1 MYKLNKKGFAV
12 TTVVYSILVLLILF
26 MFILLAIVRGSYFNE
41 KDFTKEVQEE
51 LDTYLKNM
59 GADTK
64 KPVCTF
70 DSSNIKLSASQTVS
84 VTLTC
89 LDEAGIKEATIDKD
103 ESFYYPKDYISIE
116 ISKGEYITDETDG
129 TKSGY
134 KYVIDIKG
142 IKEGNGT
149 FTLVKSA
156 IHDKSNNP
164 NDSVSASLT
173 VTEKISKPIC
183 SFEGPSKNPIT
194 GSPATATYTL
204 TCTGENLEIT
214 TLTTSNFEVNGGGIK
229 VGSVTAVTQ
238 STTELKYTIII
249 FGISKGKTSTITL
262 LDNSI
267 KITDGAGNDAVT
279 SNSVSYVECTNEG
292 EIRYFDGTTICVDV
306 DNNGY
311 EGSYWEYKK
320 CTNGVW
326 IKYED
331 ETHKPGNDC

>member
-41 KDFTKEVQEE
+41 KDFTKEVQVE

-70 DSSNIKLSASQTVS
+70 DSSNIKLSVDQTVS

-89 LDEAGIKEATIDKD
+89 LDEAGINEVTIDK
-103 ESFYYPKDYISIE
+103 EKFKYSNVSIE
-116 ISKGEYITDETDG
+116 EIAKGEEVIDETVS

-134 KYVIDIKG
+134 KYVIKIKG
-142 IKEGNGT
+142 TEVGDATFKLNNG
-149 FTLVKSA
+149 A
-156 IHDKSNNP
+156 IHDKSGNP

-183 SFEGPSKNPIT
+183 TFTGPNKNPII
-194 GSPATATYTL
+194 GAMDVTYYHL
-204 TCTGENLEIT
+204 NCTGENLEVT
-214 TLTTSNFEVNGGGIK
+214 TLTKDNFTVNGSGISVVK
-229 VGSVTAVTQ
+229 VEADASN
-238 STTELKYTIII
+238 STTELNFKITVR
-249 FGISKGKTSTITL
+249 GGTLKGVPSTITL
-262 LDNSI
+262 PANSI
-267 KITDGAGNDAVT
+267 KITGGVGNDAVT
-279 SNSVSYVECTNEG
+279 SNNLTYAECKEG
-292 EIRYFDGTTICVDV
+292 ATTTKTSSMICVTQGTTVSCTTPR
-306 DNNGY
+306 
-311 EGSYWEYKK
+311 K

-326 IKYED
+326 VDGEEYCD
-331 ETHKPGNDC
+331 PC

>member
-89 LDEAGIKEATIDKD
+89 LDETGIKEDTIDK
-103 ESFYYPKDYISIE
+103 ENFEYSNVSIE
-116 ISKGEYITDETDG
+116 ILKGEGIIDG

-134 KYVIDIKG
+134 KYVIKITGTKASDLTTFKLN
-142 IKEGNGT
+142 NG
-149 FTLVKSA
+149 A
-156 IHDKSNNP
+156 IHDKSGNP

-183 SFEGPSKNPIT
+183 TFTGPDNNPIT

-238 STTELKYTIII
+238 SKTELKYTIII

-262 LDNSI
+262 NAGSI
-267 KITDGAGNDAVT
+267 KITGGDGNDAVT
-279 SNSVSYVECTNEG
+279 SNSVSYTECKEGGTATKSRDIWRLDTKITCTTNL
-292 EIRYFDGTTICVDV
+292 
-306 DNNGY
+306 
-311 EGSYWEYKK
+311 K

-326 IKYED
+326 VVDGEEYCD
-331 ETHKPGNDC
+331 

>member
-41 KDFTKEVQEE
+41 KDFTKEVQVE

-70 DSSNIKLSASQTVS
+70 DSSNIKLSVDKTVS

-89 LDEAGIKEATIDKD
+89 LDEAGIKEDTIDKD
-103 ESFYYPKDYISIE
+103 KFTYSNVSIE
-116 ISKGEYITDETDG
+116 EIAKGEEVIDETVS

-134 KYVIDIKG
+134 KYVIKIKG
-142 IKEGNGT
+142 TTKVDNAT
-149 FTLVKSA
+149 FKLNKSA
-156 IHDKSNNP
+156 IHDKSGNP

-183 SFEGPSKNPIT
+183 TFTGPDKNPIV
-194 GSPATATYTL
+194 GAMDVTYYYL

-214 TLTTSNFEVNGGGIK
+214 TLKNNNFTFDSSRINV
-229 VGSVTAVTQ
+229 VSVTADASN
-238 STTELKYTIII
+238 STTKLSFTLTVRGGTLK
-249 FGISKGKTSTITL
+249 GVASTITL
-262 LDNSI
+262 PANSI
-267 KITDGAGNDAVT
+267 KITGGDGNDAVT
-279 SNSVSYVECTNEG
+279 SNSLTYAECKEGAEDVKTSSMWCVTQGTSVSCTTP
-292 EIRYFDGTTICVDV
+292 R
-306 DNNGY
+306 
-311 EGSYWEYKK
+311 K

-326 IKYED
+326 VDGEEYCD
-331 ETHKPGNDC
+331 PC

>member
-41 KDFTKEVQEE
+41 KDFTKEVQVE

-70 DSSNIKLSASQTVS
+70 DSSNIKLSVEQEVS

-89 LDEAGIKEATIDKD
+89 LDEAGIKEDTIDKD
-103 ESFYYPKDYISIE
+103 KFTYSNIYIE
-116 ISKGEYITDETDG
+116 IAKGEGITDETDG

-134 KYVIDIKG
+134 KYVIKIKG
-142 IKEGNGT
+142 TDVGDAT
-149 FTLVKSA
+149 FTLNKSA
-156 IHDKSNNP
+156 IHDKNDNP

-173 VTEKISKPIC
+173 VSEKISKPIC
-183 SFEGPSKNPIT
+183 TFTGPDKNPIV
-194 GSPATATYTL
+194 GAMDVTYYYL

-214 TLTTSNFEVNGGGIK
+214 TLTKDNFTVDGSGIS
-229 VGSVTAVTQ
+229 VVSVTADASN
-238 STTELKYTIII
+238 STTKLSFTLTVRGGTLK
-249 FGISKGKTSTITL
+249 GVASTITL
-262 LDNSI
+262 PANSI
-267 KITDGAGNDAVT
+267 KITDGDGNDAVT
-279 SNSVSYVECTNEG
+279 SNSLTYAECNEG
-292 EIRYFDGTTICVDV
+292 ATTTKTSSKWCVTQGTSVSCTTPRT
-306 DNNGY
+306 
-311 EGSYWEYKK
+311 

-326 IKYED
+326 VDGEESCD
-331 ETHKPGNDC
+331 AC

>member
-70 DSSNIKLSASQTVS
+70 DSSNIKLSVDQTVS

-89 LDEAGIKEATIDKD
+89 LDEAGINEVTIDK
-103 ESFYYPKDYISIE
+103 EKFTYSNVSIE
-116 ISKGEYITDETDG
+116 ILKGEGIIDETDDA
-129 TKSGY
+129 KSGY
-134 KYVIDIKG
+134 KYVIKITGTKVGDATFKLN
-142 IKEGNGT
+142 NG
-149 FTLVKSA
+149 A
-156 IHDKSNNP
+156 IYDKSGNP

-214 TLTTSNFEVNGGGIK
+214 TLTTSNFEVTGGGIK

-238 STTELKYTIII
+238 SKTELKYTIII
-249 FGISKGKTSTITL
+249 FGISQGKTSTITL
-262 LDNSI
+262 NAGSI
-267 KITDGAGNDAVT
+267 KITGGDGNDAVT
-279 SNSVSYVECTNEG
+279 SNGVSYTECKEG
-292 EIRYFDGTTICVDV
+292 EKAIKSRDIWRLDTKITCTT
-306 DNNGY
+306 NL
-311 EGSYWEYKK
+311 K

-326 IKYED
+326 VVDGEEICD
-331 ETHKPGNDC
+331 

>member
-89 LDEAGIKEATIDKD
+89 LDEAGIEEDTIDK
-103 ESFYYPKDYISIE
+103 EKFTYSNVSIE
-116 ISKGEYITDETDG
+116 ILKGEGIIDETDD

-134 KYVIDIKG
+134 KYVIKIKG
-142 IKEGNGT
+142 TEVGDAT
-149 FTLVKSA
+149 FKLNKGA
-156 IHDKSNNP
+156 IHDKSGNP

-183 SFEGPSKNPIT
+183 TFTGPDKNPII
-194 GSPATATYTL
+194 GAMDVTYYHL
-204 TCTGENLEIT
+204 NCTGENLEVT
-214 TLTTSNFEVNGGGIK
+214 TLTKDNFTVDGSGISVVKVEADASN
-229 VGSVTAVTQ
+229 
-238 STTELKYTIII
+238 STTELNFKITVR
-249 FGISKGKTSTITL
+249 GGTLKGVPSTITL
-262 LDNSI
+262 KANSI
-267 KITDGAGNDAVT
+267 KITGGVGNDAVT
-279 SNSVSYVECTNEG
+279 SNSLTYAECKEG
-292 EIRYFDGTTICVDV
+292 ATTTKTSSMICVTQGTTVSCTTPR
-306 DNNGY
+306 
-311 EGSYWEYKK
+311 K

-326 IKYED
+326 VDGEEYCD
-331 ETHKPGNDC
+331 PC

>member
-41 KDFTKEVQEE
+41 KDFTKEVQLE

-70 DSSNIKLSASQTVS
+70 DSSNIKLSVKQTVS

-89 LDEAGIKEATIDKD
+89 LDEAGIDEVTIDK
-103 ESFYYPKDYISIE
+103 EKFKYSNVSIE
-116 ISKGEYITDETDG
+116 ILKGEGITDETDD

-134 KYVIDIKG
+134 KYVIKITGTKASDPTTFKL
-142 IKEGNGT
+142 KNG
-149 FTLVKSA
+149 A
-156 IHDKSNNP
+156 IHDKSGNP
-164 NDSVSASLT
+164 NDSVSASLI

-238 STTELKYTIII
+238 SKTELKYTIII
-249 FGISKGKTSTITL
+249 FGISQGKTSTITL
-262 LDNSI
+262 NAGSI
-267 KITDGAGNDAVT
+267 KITGGDGNDAVT
-279 SNSVSYVECTNEG
+279 SNSVSYTECKEG
-292 EIRYFDGTTICVDV
+292 EKATKSRDIWRLDTRITCTT
-306 DNNGY
+306 NL
-311 EGSYWEYKK
+311 K

-326 IKYED
+326 VVDGEEYCD
-331 ETHKPGNDC
+331 

>member
-41 KDFTKEVQEE
+41 KDFTKEVQVE

-89 LDEAGIKEATIDKD
+89 LDEAGIKEDTIDKGKFTY
-103 ESFYYPKDYISIE
+103 SNISIEE
-116 ISKGEYITDETDG
+116 ISKGEGITDETDG

-134 KYVIDIKG
+134 KYVIKIKG
-142 IKEGNGT
+142 TDVGDAT
-149 FTLVKSA
+149 FTLNKSA
-156 IHDKSNNP
+156 IHDNSDNP
-164 NDSVSASLT
+164 NDSVSSSLT

-279 SNSVSYVECTNEG
+279 SNSVSYTECKEGGTATKSRDIWRLDTKITCTTNL
-292 EIRYFDGTTICVDV
+292 
-306 DNNGY
+306 
-311 EGSYWEYKK
+311 K

-326 IKYED
+326 VVDGEEICD
-331 ETHKPGNDC
+331 

>member
-41 KDFTKEVQEE
+41 KDFTKEVQVE

-70 DSSNIKLSASQTVS
+70 DSSNIKLSVDQKVS

-89 LDEAGIKEATIDKD
+89 LDEAGIKEDTIDKD
-103 ESFYYPKDYISIE
+103 KDKFTYSNIFIEE
-116 ISKGEYITDETDG
+116 ISRGEGITDETDG
-129 TKSGY
+129 PKSGY
-134 KYVIDIKG
+134 KYVIKIKG
-142 IKEGNGT
+142 TDVGDAT
-149 FTLVKSA
+149 FTLNKSA
-156 IHDKSNNP
+156 IHDKSGNP

-183 SFEGPSKNPIT
+183 TFTGPDKNPIV
-194 GSPATATYTL
+194 GAMDVTYYYL

-214 TLTTSNFEVNGGGIK
+214 TLTKDNFTVDSSGIN
-229 VGSVTAVTQ
+229 VVSVTADASN
-238 STTELKYTIII
+238 STTKLSFTLTVRGGTLK
-249 FGISKGKTSTITL
+249 GVASTITL
-262 LDNSI
+262 PANSI
-267 KITDGAGNDAVT
+267 KITGGDGNDAVT
-279 SNSVSYVECTNEG
+279 SNSLTYAECKEGAEDVKTSSMWCVTQGTSVSCTTP
-292 EIRYFDGTTICVDV
+292 R
-306 DNNGY
+306 
-311 EGSYWEYKK
+311 K

-326 IKYED
+326 VDGEEYCD
-331 ETHKPGNDC
+331 PC

>member
-41 KDFTKEVQEE
+41 KDFTKEVQVE

-70 DSSNIKLSASQTVS
+70 DSSNIKLSVDQTVS

-89 LDEAGIKEATIDKD
+89 LDEAGINEVTIDK
-103 ESFYYPKDYISIE
+103 EKFKYSNVSIE
-116 ISKGEYITDETDG
+116 EIAKGEEVIDETVS

-134 KYVIDIKG
+134 KYVIKIKG
-142 IKEGNGT
+142 TEVGDATFKLNNG
-149 FTLVKSA
+149 A
-156 IHDKSNNP
+156 IHDKSGNP

-183 SFEGPSKNPIT
+183 TFTGPDKNPII
-194 GSPATATYTL
+194 GAMDVTYYHL
-204 TCTGENLEIT
+204 NCTGENLEVT
-214 TLTTSNFEVNGGGIK
+214 TLTKDNFTVNGSGISVVK
-229 VGSVTAVTQ
+229 VEADASN
-238 STTELKYTIII
+238 STTELNFKITVR
-249 FGISKGKTSTITL
+249 GGTLKGVPSTITL
-262 LDNSI
+262 PANSI
-267 KITDGAGNDAVT
+267 KITGGVGNDAVT
-279 SNSVSYVECTNEG
+279 SNNLTYAECKEG
-292 EIRYFDGTTICVDV
+292 ATTTKTSSMICVTQGTTVSCTTPR
-306 DNNGY
+306 
-311 EGSYWEYKK
+311 K

-326 IKYED
+326 VDGEEYCD
-331 ETHKPGNDC
+331 PC

>member
-41 KDFTKEVQEE
+41 KDFTKEVQVE

-89 LDEAGIKEATIDKD
+89 LDEAGIKEDTIDKGKFTY
-103 ESFYYPKDYISIE
+103 SNISIEE
-116 ISKGEYITDETDG
+116 ISKGEGITDETDG

-134 KYVIDIKG
+134 KYVIKIKG
-142 IKEGNGT
+142 TDVGDAT
-149 FTLVKSA
+149 FTLNKST
-156 IHDKSNNP
+156 IHDNSDNP
-164 NDSVSASLT
+164 NDSVSSSLT
-173 VTEKISKPIC
+173 VSEKISKPIC
-183 SFEGPSKNPIT
+183 TFTGPDKNPIV
-194 GSPATATYTL
+194 GAMDVTYYYL

-214 TLTTSNFEVNGGGIK
+214 TLTKDNFTVDSSGITVVN
-229 VGSVTAVTQ
+229 VTADASN
-238 STTELKYTIII
+238 STTELNFKIIVR
-249 FGISKGKTSTITL
+249 GGTLKGVASTITL
-262 LDNSI
+262 PANSI
-267 KITDGAGNDAVT
+267 KITGGDGNDAVT
-279 SNSVSYVECTNEG
+279 SNSLTYAECKEGAEDVKTSSKWCVTQGTSVSCTTP
-292 EIRYFDGTTICVDV
+292 R
-306 DNNGY
+306 
-311 EGSYWEYKK
+311 K

-326 IKYED
+326 VDGEEYCD
-331 ETHKPGNDC
+331 PC

>member
-41 KDFTKEVQEE
+41 KDFTKEVQVE

-70 DSSNIKLSASQTVS
+70 DSSNIKLSVAQTVS

-89 LDEAGIKEATIDKD
+89 LDEAGINEVTIDK
-103 ESFYYPKDYISIE
+103 EKFKYSNVSIE
-116 ISKGEYITDETDG
+116 EIAKGEEVIDETVS

-134 KYVIDIKG
+134 KYVIKIKG
-142 IKEGNGT
+142 TDVGDAT
-149 FTLVKSA
+149 FTLNKSA
-156 IHDKSNNP
+156 IHDKSGNP

-183 SFEGPSKNPIT
+183 TFTGPDKNPIV
-194 GSPATATYTL
+194 GAMDVTYYYL

-214 TLTTSNFEVNGGGIK
+214 TLKNNNFTFDSSRINV
-229 VGSVTAVTQ
+229 VSVTADASN
-238 STTELKYTIII
+238 STTKLSFTLTVRGGTLK
-249 FGISKGKTSTITL
+249 GVASTITL
-262 LDNSI
+262 PANSI
-267 KITDGAGNDAVT
+267 KITGGDGNDAVT
-279 SNSVSYVECTNEG
+279 SNSLTYAECKEGAEDVKTSSMWCVTQGTSVSCTTP
-292 EIRYFDGTTICVDV
+292 R
-306 DNNGY
+306 
-311 EGSYWEYKK
+311 K

-326 IKYED
+326 VDGEEYCD
-331 ETHKPGNDC
+331 PC

>member
-41 KDFTKEVQEE
+41 KDFTKEVQVE

-70 DSSNIKLSASQTVS
+70 DSSNIKLSVEQIVS

-89 LDEAGIKEATIDKD
+89 LDEAGIKEDTIDKGKFTY
-103 ESFYYPKDYISIE
+103 SNISIEE
-116 ISKGEYITDETDG
+116 ISKGEGITDETDG

-134 KYVIDIKG
+134 KYVIKIKG
-142 IKEGNGT
+142 TEVGDAT
-149 FTLVKSA
+149 FTLNKSA
-156 IHDKSNNP
+156 IHDKNDNP
-164 NDSVSASLT
+164 NDSVSSSLT
-173 VTEKISKPIC
+173 VSEKISKPIC

-204 TCTGENLEIT
+204 TCTGESLEIT

-249 FGISKGKTSTITL
+249 FGISQGKTSTITL
-262 LDNSI
+262 NAGSI
-267 KITDGAGNDAVT
+267 KITGGDGNDAVT
-279 SNSVSYVECTNEG
+279 SNSVSYTECKEG
-292 EIRYFDGTTICVDV
+292 EKATKSRDIWRLDTRITCTT
-306 DNNGY
+306 NL
-311 EGSYWEYKK
+311 K

-326 IKYED
+326 VVDGEEYCD
-331 ETHKPGNDC
+331 

>member
-70 DSSNIKLSASQTVS
+70 DSSNIKLSVEQTVS

-89 LDEAGIKEATIDKD
+89 LDEAGIKEDTIDKD
-103 ESFYYPKDYISIE
+103 DFEPYSSNIFSIE
-116 ISKGEYITDETDG
+116 EIAKGEGITDEADG

-134 KYVIDIKG
+134 KYVIKIKG
-142 IKEGNGT
+142 TKEGNDT
-149 FTLVKSA
+149 FALRKSV
-156 IHDKSNNP
+156 IHDKSDNP

-183 SFEGPSKNPIT
+183 TFTGPDKNPII
-194 GSPATATYTL
+194 GVMDVTYYHL
-204 TCTGENLEIT
+204 NCTGENLEVT
-214 TLTTSNFEVNGGGIK
+214 TLTNDNFPVNGSGISVVK
-229 VGSVTAVTQ
+229 VEADASN
-238 STTELKYTIII
+238 STTELNFKIIVR
-249 FGISKGKTSTITL
+249 GGTLKGVESTITL
-262 LDNSI
+262 KANSI
-267 KITDGAGNDAVT
+267 KITGGVGNDAVT
-279 SNSVSYVECTNEG
+279 SNSLTYAECKEG
-292 EIRYFDGTTICVDV
+292 ATTTKTSSMICVTQGTTVSCTTPR
-306 DNNGY
+306 
-311 EGSYWEYKK
+311 K

-326 IKYED
+326 VDGEEYCD
-331 ETHKPGNDC
+331 PC

>member
-70 DSSNIKLSASQTVS
+70 DSSNIKLSVDQTETVS

-89 LDEAGIKEATIDKD
+89 LDEAGIKEDTIDKD
-103 ESFYYPKDYISIE
+103 KFTYSNISIE
-116 ISKGEYITDETDG
+116 EIAKGEGITDETDG

-134 KYVIDIKG
+134 KYVIKIKG
-142 IKEGNGT
+142 TKVGDATFKLNNG
-149 FTLVKSA
+149 A
-156 IHDKSNNP
+156 IHDKSGNP
-164 NDSVSASLT
+164 NDFVSASLT

-183 SFEGPSKNPIT
+183 TFTGPDNNSIT

-238 STTELKYTIII
+238 SKTELKYTIII

-262 LDNSI
+262 KEDSI
-267 KITDGAGNDAVT
+267 KITGGDGNDAVT
-279 SNSVSYVECTNEG
+279 SNSVSYTECKEG
-292 EIRYFDGTTICVDV
+292 GTATKSRDIWRLDTRITCTT
-306 DNNGY
+306 Y
-311 EGSYWEYKK
+311 LT

-326 IKYED
+326 VEGEEICD
-331 ETHKPGNDC
+331 